1 MTDNTEQYDYNN
13 MASLEDGNEFF
24 ETVLGGLAKV
34 AIMTHL
40 DNNDSDSDVSESSSD
55 SDTVSTDYNYS
66 DISDSEIDKSDV
78 SELSD
83 SPYIQL
89 SDEYKEVD
97 LESDIELVD
106 PDIDSEV
113 KGGNIETI
121 TVSDAKNTLA
131 KIIDLI

>member
-34 AIMTHL
+34 ATMTHV
-40 DNNDSDSDVSESSSD
+40 DNNDSDSDVSESSSG

-89 SDEYKEVD
+89 GDEYKEVD
-97 LESDIELVD
+97 LESDIELID
-106 PDIDSEV
+106 TDIYSEV
-113 KGGNIETI
+113 KGGDIET
-121 TVSDAKNTLA
+121 TTETDAKNTLA